1 MLFSRRDYL
10 KVLTCATAG
19 SLVSLRTAD
28 SASAALGTGN
38 SLGPAPEAA
47 QHSKGADRPPG
58 SVPVIYSTDLFH
70 PPDDPDDHVDLATLF
85 SLPELDVRAIILD
98 LGHQQGSKPGE
109 IPVRQMAALTGRQV
123 PHATGL
129 LCPLRYPEDKAEN
142 QFGKTDSAINLI
154 LQTLRD
160 SERKVSIFTTGS
172 LRDVAAALNRDE
184 DLFRAKVARIYVN
197 AGNSAGSPTEW
208 NTLLDPQAYIRL
220 MGSDLPVYWCPC
232 FGPGATLE
240 ALFKGTLKPQP
251 YSTYWKFTQ
260 QEVFEALPPRLQNYF
275 LYALGRKLTQLE
287 DPIAYLNRV
296 PEESLKETQWK
307 ARRNM
312 WGTGPLIHAAGRQL
326 YRQGD
331 MWSALASPARG
342 LQPSKVFDFIPV
354 NVTIDRDMK
363 TTMQLSDVTGKMK
376 VFHPV
381 DLENYQAAMTTSL
394 RKLLAEMPRV
404 NPAA

>member
-1 MLFSRRDYL
+1 MLFTRRDYL

-47 QHSKGADRPPG
+47 KHSKGTDRPPG

-109 IPVRQMAALTGRQV
+109 IPVRQMAALTGTQV

-160 SERKVSIFTTGS
+160 SERKVNIFTTGS

-260 QEVFEALPPRLQNYF
+260 QEVFEALSPRLQNYF

-296 PEESLKETQWK
+296 PEESVKKTQWK

-312 WGTGPLIHAAGRQL
+312 WCTGPLIHAAGRQL
-326 YRQGD
+326 YRQGNA
-331 MWSALASPARG
+331 WGAFVSPPAG
-342 LQPSKVFDFIPV
+342 NELQKVFDFVPAT
-354 NVTIDRDMK
+354 VTIDREMR
-363 TTMQLSDVTGKMK
+363 TTLDVTRTSGRFKL
-376 VFHPV
+376 FHPV
-381 DLENYQAAMTTSL
+381 DLESYEEAMTSAL
-394 RKLLAEMPRV
+394 RRLLVEMPMV
-404 NPAA
+404 SPAA